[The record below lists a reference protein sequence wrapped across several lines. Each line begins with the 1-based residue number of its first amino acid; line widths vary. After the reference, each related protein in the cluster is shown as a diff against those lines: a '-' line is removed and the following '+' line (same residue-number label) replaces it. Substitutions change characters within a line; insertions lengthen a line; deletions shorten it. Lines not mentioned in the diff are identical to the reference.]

1 MEPITAV
8 LKIVGA
14 YGVMSLVKAL
24 GGNDQLAQM
33 SRELFQALDESESRI
48 DARLSGI
55 ESLLDQILEPSRQP
69 CLGPAMSSIY
79 RDRTCLGPTRV

>member
-33 SRELFQALDESESRI
+33 SREL
-48 DARLSGI
+48 
-55 ESLLDQILEPSRQP
+55 
-69 CLGPAMSSIY
+69 
-79 RDRTCLGPTRV
+79 